1 MPSAEPIPRLPTSPI
16 NILAGFKLKV
26 KKAKIEP
33 IKAMQKNMSSPE
45 NKTCGTLNLE
55 ANSRVDEA

>member
-1 MPSAEPIPRLPTSPI
+1 MPRTEPIPRLPTSPI

-26 KKAKIEP
+26 KNAKIEP
-33 IKAMQKNMSSPE
+33 IKDMQKNIISPE
-45 NKTCGTLNLE
+45 NKTCGTLNFE